1 MNMRNQIIEN
11 GVVTLDVTMPSRT
24 DYSALHHLLTAN
36 GVSYSPNQFFRRGD
50 WVCFKSDNIIYRA
63 MSARKFG

>member
-1 MNMRNQIIEN
+1 MMVRNQIIED
-11 GVVTLDVTMPSRT
+11 GSVTLDVMWPSRT
-24 DYSALHHLLTAN
+24 DYSALHNLLIAN